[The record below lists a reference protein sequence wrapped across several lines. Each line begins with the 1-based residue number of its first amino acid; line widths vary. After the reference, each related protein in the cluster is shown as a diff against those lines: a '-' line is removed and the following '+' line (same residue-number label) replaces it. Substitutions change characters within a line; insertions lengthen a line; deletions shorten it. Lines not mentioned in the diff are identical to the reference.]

1 MKVSHR
7 DGKLEGA
14 WAVECWKQR
23 RRGGMQEGV
32 EGVLDLALS
41 ARMIPNLQV
50 SMSQELR
57 FHFNV

>member
-1 MKVSHR
+1 
-7 DGKLEGA
+7 
-14 WAVECWKQR
+14 
-23 RRGGMQEGV
+23 MQEGV

-57 FHFNV
+57 FHFNVYSIYACEAG